1 MEKPLKDL
9 DTLQLKEFSQIASD
23 AGQNIRKI
31 VSGET
36 KETYFRIATMP
47 EMKRILSQATE
58 QERKKRSET
67 FLKGL
72 EYRNRIPQGMHDRG
86 EAYIFSDHPLASK
99 ETIEDTVITCQPTPV
114 PPPYSIRL
122 LKKMKCGM
130 SPLDPKEA

>member
-1 MEKPLKDL
+1 MKKPLKDL
-9 DTLQLKEFSQIASD
+9 NTLQLKEFSQIASD

-72 EYRNRIPQGMHDRG
+72 EYRDRIPQGMHDRG
-86 EAYIFSDHPLASK
+86 EAYSFADHPLASK
-99 ETIEDTVITCQPTPV
+99 RDYRGHFNHLPA
-114 PPPYSIRL
+114 YIRTTT
-122 LKKMKCGM
+122 
-130 SPLDPKEA
+130 SFF